1 MQLPWNVSYV
11 NNFVPVIYT
20 GNPNE
25 LLKIVLFCLLNHSCG
40 KTEST
45 KKELSAYNLQGI
57 VIPWTLKSNS
67 AHRY

>member
-11 NNFVPVIYT
+11 NNFVPVIYI

-25 LLKIVLFCLLNHSCG
+25 LLKNVLFYLLNHSYG

-45 KKELSAYNLQGI
+45 EKELSAYDLQGI
-57 VIPWTLKSNS
+57 VIPWTLRLNR